1 MRSMAKTE
9 KKQNNNDSDIL
20 TKLEEME
27 NFIIKNITN
36 STNSIKNEQELSR
49 LLLLLICQNNKE
61 SLQEVINIYISTPN
75 ILEINM
81 KLNQLLRK

>member
-1 MRSMAKTE
+1 MAKTE